1 MINKDELWFILLK
14 ISNDKKIKLLEYY
27 RHEKNIR
34 LNKNNIKDLIGKVD
48 EITEVSIE
56 KLVHYLINNEIGYIT
71 IKHKDYPK
79 NLLDINDPP
88 YCLFYKGNIDLL
100 KGNLVS
106 VIGARKCSSYGAE
119 VAKRISKEISEN
131 NITVVSGLAA
141 GIDSISQKNAIDYK
155 GKTIGVLGCG
165 IDVIYPKSNKN
176 LYLEII
182 NKGGLIISEYI
193 PKTPPLAFNFPRRN
207 RIISGISEKLIVV
220 EASDKSGSLI
230 TVNFALESGKDI
242 MAIPGPVINGNSSGC
257 NKLIRDGAKPFTE
270 IEDLYDFLNI
280 DIKAKEKLA
289 KNSYKELLIREINS
303 EPKHLDDII
312 KSVNVDR
319 RVLFE
324 LLFEMQ
330 NRNEIICLPGNYYA
344 KSI

>member
-27 RHEKNIR
+27 KNEKNIR
-34 LNKNNIKDLIGKVD
+34 LNKNNIKDLIGKID

-71 IKHKDYPK
+71 INHKGYPK

-100 KGNLVS
+100 KGNLVA

-119 VAKRISKEISEN
+119 VAKRISKEISDN
-131 NITVVSGLAA
+131 NITLVSGLAA

-230 TVNFALESGKDI
+230 TVDFALESGKDI

-303 EPKHLDDII
+303 EPRHLDDII